1 MLKAPTGLWQPRPQR
16 HSARGTERSGNEPSR
31 SRSAACQPAS
41 CRVRSAGKSG
51 KTGRPR
57 APGGSDA
64 DPRHARRP
72 GAPSGVRELRRE
84 HPGGS
89 ARGRGFSG
97 GTRKT
102 RATRQTREPG
112 PRPRGKRLRTM
123 PSSGKGRP
131 RAWAAP
137 LQRGAVTGGR
147 PQGWPCCGRAAMPP
161 RPHPRDPPSLLPALP
176 TAPLSPRFS
185 AEAPAFV
192 TEKTRATRPCL
203 PQLAFK
209 IHAPHFL
216 PQTSVRASAA
226 AGPELPGI
234 QQTWFSQPR
243 GPTAGTRRELRQ
255 NWFIQLHDTLR

>member
-1 MLKAPTGLWQPRPQR
+1 MHQGAPTR
-16 HSARGTERSGNEPSR
+16 T
-31 SRSAACQPAS
+31 
-41 CRVRSAGKSG
+41 
-51 KTGRPR
+51 
-57 APGGSDA
+57 
-64 DPRHARRP
+64 PRHARQP
-72 GAPSGVRELRRE
+72 GAPSA
-84 HPGGS
+84 S
-89 ARGRGFSG
+89 ARAKTGTPRGA
-97 GTRKT
+97 
-102 RATRQTREPG
+102 RA
-112 PRPRGKRLRTM
+112 RPRGVPVGPGRHERRDRPGNLGLVRVENVCAAHDAVERERPTQGLGNT
-123 PSSGKGRP
+123 PAARGCDGGLASGAGS
-131 RAWAAP
+131 AA
-137 LQRGAVTGGR
+137 RYD
-147 PQGWPCCGRAAMPP
+147 MPP

-255 NWFIQLHDTLR
+255 NGFIQLHDTLREGSV